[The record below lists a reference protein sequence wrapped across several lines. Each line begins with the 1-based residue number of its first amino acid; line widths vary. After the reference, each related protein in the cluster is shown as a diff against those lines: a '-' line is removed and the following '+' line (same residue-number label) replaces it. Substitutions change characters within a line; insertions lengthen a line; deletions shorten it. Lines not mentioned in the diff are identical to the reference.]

1 MARYVRL
8 ESGDVVSST
17 TKVTSGYFTGGVGAL
32 GGSNLTTSSLGT
44 SEKKYYYNLQ
54 YSSEDQFSVTYG
66 HKGGSG
72 SDNVTNVVGE
82 TEAVYR
88 QYANMLLSP
97 DEVSDS
103 TTDGAFK
110 FDGTNVDNDI
120 YVLVGER
127 ARYKDRINKKNWTLH
142 LSGSLSSS
150 VPTALSLT
158 DDSETVTATATR
170 VGPRYNVVEGTAGTV
185 TTPASTTNYGYF
197 YPNVGVIVLNANQLS
212 ASIPGNVASLL
223 SGSTEGV
230 SQLVHGLA
238 PDLRNTGAADNAFKF
253 FLAVNKGADTSFR
266 SEEDQLS
273 TSFFCRAKAT
283 EFNYSNNPTFTS
295 GSEGELAVASYKGNP
310 QSFITTVGLYNDNQ
324 ELLAVGKLS
333 SPVQKNYSTEATIKV
348 TLTF

>member
-8 ESGDVVSST
+8 ESGDIVSST

-32 GGSNLTTSSLGT
+32 AGSNLVTSSLGA

-97 DEVSDS
+97 DEVVDDS
-103 TTDGAFK
+103 TDGAFK

-120 YVLVGER
+120 YILAGER
-127 ARYKDRINKKNWTLH
+127 ARYKDRINKKNWTLQ
-142 LSGSLSSS
+142 LSGSNSAS
-150 VPTALSLT
+150 VGTSLNLT

-170 VGPRYNVVEGTAGTV
+170 VGPRYNVVAGTAGTV
-185 TTPASTTNYGYF
+185 TTAASTTNYGYF
-197 YPNVGVIVLNANQLS
+197 YPNVGLVVLSAKQLS
-212 ASIPGNVASLL
+212 ASIPGPPAVKP
-223 SGSTEGV
+223 SGSTEGIILL
-230 SQLVHGLA
+230 SGLA
-238 PDLRNTGAADNAFKF
+238 PDLRNTGAADNAFKIF
-253 FLAVNKGADTSFR
+253 QSINKGADTSFR